1 MIRLPLACSLT
12 LLLAGSSALATFAGA
27 ADTAAEIKTA
37 AASSTLNKDDAEF
50 VRMALLGGKTLVQ
63 TSELAIKRAI
73 LTGADLEFA
82 KKIVS
87 DHNTVN
93 DELTALARTK
103 NLVLPTGLD
112 EKMQKKVDDLGKKS
126 DKDLREAYLECQV
139 DAHKKAVS
147 AFKSASD
154 DAKDGD
160 VKAFAAKHLPHF
172 QQHLETVKTLEKNS

>member
-1 MIRLPLACSLT
+1 MTRLPLACSLA
-12 LLLAGSSALATFAGA
+12 LLLAGSGALTTPAGA
-27 ADTAAEIKTA
+27 AETAAETA
-37 AASSTLNKDDAEF
+37 AAASTLNKDDAEF
-50 VRMALLGGKTLVQ
+50 VRMALLGGMVEVK
-63 TSELAIKRAI
+63 TSELAVKRNI

-87 DHNTVN
+87 DHNTIN
-93 DELTALARTK
+93 DEITALARTK
-103 NLVLPTGLD
+103 GLTLPTALD

-139 DAHKKAVS
+139 DGHKKAVS

-160 VKAFAAKHLPHF
+160 VKAFAAKHLPHL
-172 QQHLETVKTLEKNS
+172 QQHLETVKALEKHS